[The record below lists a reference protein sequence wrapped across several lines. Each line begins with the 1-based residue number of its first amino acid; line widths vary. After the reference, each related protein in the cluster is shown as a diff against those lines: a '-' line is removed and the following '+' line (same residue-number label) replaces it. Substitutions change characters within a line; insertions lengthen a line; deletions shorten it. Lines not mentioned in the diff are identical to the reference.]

1 MAEPEPTPRGTT
13 ATSSPGGL
21 PRVDELP
28 FLVGVALAL
37 RAGRRQLGLSQRGF
51 AAKVGLSKSA
61 VARVETATPG
71 LLVET
76 VADALAGVGLRL
88 CVADD
93 EDHIWDPATGELDVD
108 KEDARDSGGRRLPA
122 HLTTRVWWHEPYW
135 RFQRRLNRADRQLR
149 TDQQLRTDE
158 QPPSGRRDA
167 TKRRPVRPVS
177 LLDRSLS
184 YETRQTTR
192 RRLASEQPIDRAE
205 VSE

>member
-1 MAEPEPTPRGTT
+1 MAEPEPTHRGTA
-13 ATSSPGGL
+13 ATRSPGGR

-37 RAGRRQLGLSQRGF
+37 RAGRRELGLSQRGF

-135 RFQRRLNRADRQLR
+135 RFQRRLNRADQQLR
-149 TDQQLRTDE
+149 SDQQL
-158 QPPSGRRDA
+158 PSRRQG
-167 TKRRPVRPVS
+167 TKPHPLRPAS

-192 RRLASEQPIDRAE
+192 RRLASEQSIDRTE
-205 VSE
+205 ISG